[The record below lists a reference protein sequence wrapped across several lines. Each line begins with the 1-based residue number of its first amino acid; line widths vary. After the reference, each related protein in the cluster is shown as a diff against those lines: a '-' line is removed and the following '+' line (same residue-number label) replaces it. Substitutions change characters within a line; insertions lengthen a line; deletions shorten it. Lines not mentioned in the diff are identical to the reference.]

1 MSNAASTD
9 KKYLDVAKT
18 NEIGNR
24 QMKHVEVDGKFYAIN
39 DGCGHMN
46 ALLSMGNLAENV
58 VTCLFMEQDL
68 ILPQARR

>member
-1 MSNAASTD
+1 
-9 KKYLDVAKT
+9 V
-18 NEIGNR
+18 EIDGKEILIANI
-24 QMKHVEVDGKFYAIN
+24 DGKFYAIN
-39 DGCGHMN
+39 DRCGHMN